1 MIFMYSNQLV
11 FYYSILIDFEF
22 RIKKN
27 QENISKVEILTMN
40 GNDMSGLPDDKM
52 M

>member
-1 MIFMYSNQLV
+1 MYSNLLV

-27 QENISKVEILTMN
+27 QENISKVV
-40 GNDMSGLPDDKM
+40 
-52 M
+52 